1 MKKTAFTLVELLVVI
16 AIIGILIAL
25 LLPAVQSAREAARRA
40 SCKNKIRQA
49 TLATLM
55 YQDSRKHFPCAAMY
69 PSTEGGYSYVAQIL
83 PFLEEK
89 SLYQQIHFDQ
99 EWFMPDNQLA
109 RETPLPIL
117 KCPSQDEQEI
127 IGLTLPNGPSLPSA
141 LSPLAA
147 HYTAVM
153 GAKRQP
159 CPQLAGEIYT
169 IDCAISAQAGHAA
182 TNGIMYHNLQTKPC
196 RTKPK
201 DVTDG
206 LSKTFLLGEQSW
218 DAGYHRAWIVGRVGH
233 YQYAANNLA
242 FTINTGARS
251 VPPGSSAIDV
261 PGNDTS
267 FGSKH
272 PGGAHF
278 SNADGSVKFVS
289 ENTGIAL
296 LWAAASRAGGEVS
309 NGF

>member
-1 MKKTAFTLVELLVVI
+1 MKKNAFTLVELLVVI

-25 LLPAVQSAREAARRA
+25 LLPAVQAAREAARRT

-55 YQDSRKHFPCAAMY
+55 YHDARKHFPTAALY
-69 PSTEGGYSYVAQIL
+69 PLTEGGYSYVTLIL
-83 PFLEEK
+83 PFMEEQ
-89 SLYQQIHFDQ
+89 SLHTQIDFKDNWYAPQ
-99 EWFMPDNQLA
+99 NQLA
-109 RETPLPIL
+109 RETPLPIM
-117 KCPSQDEQEI
+117 KCPSQDEMEI
-127 IGLTLPNGPSLPSA
+127 IGLTLPNQPSIPSA
-141 LSPLAA
+141 LSALAA

-159 CPQLAGEIYT
+159 CPQQTGEIYT
-169 IDCAISAQAGHAA
+169 VDCAISAQAGHAA
-182 TNGIMYHNLQTKPC
+182 TNGIMYHDLPNKRC
-196 RTKPK
+196 RTRAK

-242 FTINTGARS
+242 FTINTGARNP
-251 VPPGSSAIDV
+251 PPGSTAIDV

-278 SNADGSVKFVS
+278 SHADGSVTFVS
-289 ENTGIAL
+289 ENTGIEL
-296 LWAAASRAGGEVS
+296 LWAAASRAAGETT